1 MAIQGSRLE
10 DLLDTFGISSEPRF
24 LNYWRGAQEAW
35 DIAGQ
40 TCELTS
46 PFLPHV
52 LGLKVLHT
60 VLHGLQLRLQ
70 ASFVIDQGIQLLPEG
85 TEVGLK
91 EGIQVFGG
99 CGGCLLLEEV
109 PLGFQDLILL
119 L

>member
-1 MAIQGSRLE
+1 MTGEESRKPGTWLGT
-10 DLLDTFGISSEPRF
+10 LVRWHPL
-24 LNYWRGAQEAW
+24 
-35 DIAGQ
+35 
-40 TCELTS
+40 
-46 PFLPHV
+46 FLPHV
-52 LGLKVLHT
+52 LGLKVLHA

-99 CGGCLLLEEV
+99 CGGRLLLEEV
-109 PLGFQDLILL
+109 PLGLQDLILL